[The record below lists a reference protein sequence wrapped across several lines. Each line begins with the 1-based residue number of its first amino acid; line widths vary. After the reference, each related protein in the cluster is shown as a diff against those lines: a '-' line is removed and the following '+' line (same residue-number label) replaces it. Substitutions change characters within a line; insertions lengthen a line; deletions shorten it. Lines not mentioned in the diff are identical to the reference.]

1 MSQIFAYQT
10 IRRSDAASAC
20 ANNDAADH
28 GACPDYRREKQPWPM
43 TPGRTG
49 QRGVALVV
57 ALILL
62 LVITL
67 VGLAAVS
74 GTIMQQKMTSNFYDR
89 QIAFQATEGALRQGE
104 IAAGALPASTSSTFV
119 PGSPVRN
126 CSFNSSNH
134 CLANP
139 FTDPSPSPT
148 FTTTTVPAGSFNAGT
163 LAAGQPQYVIEY
175 MGYFA
180 APPDTVRSLT
190 PASGST
196 RHYAGF
202 YRITARSVD
211 PASVQYRD
219 RASVT
224 LQSIFR
230 H

>member
-1 MSQIFAYQT
+1 MPTCQTFRRCDALFAGGSSRRANQLRSMS
-10 IRRSDAASAC
+10 
-20 ANNDAADH
+20 
-28 GACPDYRREKQPWPM
+28 
-43 TPGRTG
+43 PGETR
-49 QRGVALVV
+49 QQGVALVV

-67 VGLAAVS
+67 VGLAAVG
-74 GTIMQQKMTSNFYDR
+74 GTILQQKMTSNFYDR
-89 QIAFQATEGALRQGE
+89 QIAFQSTEGALRQGE
-104 IAAGALPASTSSTFV
+104 IAVQAMPASTSSTFV
-119 PGSPVRN
+119 PASPVRN
-126 CSFNSSNH
+126 CSYNSSNH

-139 FTDPSPSPT
+139 FTDPSPSPV
-148 FTTTTVPAGSFNAGT
+148 FTTTSVSTGDFNAGA
-163 LAAGQPQYVIEY
+163 LAGGQPQYVIEY

-180 APPDTVRSLT
+180 APPDTVKSLT

-202 YRITARSVD
+202 YRITARNGNPST
-211 PASVQYRD
+211 VQN

>member
-1 MSQIFAYQT
+1 MNQVFPDQT
-10 IRRSDAASAC
+10 IQRVVAASAC
-20 ANNDAADH
+20 IQNTDVNAAKPTEH
-28 GACPDYRREKQPWPM
+28 RLGQSRRMSQGPV
-43 TPGRTG
+43 G

-104 IAAGALPASTSSTFV
+104 IAVGAMPASTSSSFI

-126 CSFNSSNH
+126 CSDNSGNH

-139 FTDPSPSPT
+139 FTDPSPSPAVAP
-148 FTTTTVPAGSFNAGT
+148 TTVSGFNAGA
-163 LAAGQPQYVIEY
+163 LAAVQPQYVIEY
-175 MGYFA
+175 MGYFP
-180 APPDTVRSLT
+180 APPDTVKNLT
-190 PASGST
+190 PNST
-196 RHYAGF
+196 STKHHAGF
-202 YRITARSVD
+202 YRITARSGD
-211 PASVQYRD
+211 PTNANATN

-224 LQSIFR
+224 LQSVFR

>member
-1 MSQIFAYQT
+1 M
-10 IRRSDAASAC
+10 
-20 ANNDAADH
+20 
-28 GACPDYRREKQPWPM
+28 
-43 TPGRTG
+43 GRVFSGHVG

-89 QIAFQATEGALRQGE
+89 QIAFQAAEGALRQGE
-104 IAAGALPASTSSTFV
+104 IAAGAMPASTSSTFV
-119 PGSPVRN
+119 PASTVRD
-126 CSFNSSNH
+126 CRYNSGNH

-139 FTDPSPSPT
+139 FTDPSPSPAVT
-148 FTTTTVPAGSFNAGT
+148 PTTVAGGLVSGS
-163 LAAGQPQYVIEY
+163 LAAVSPQYVIEY
-175 MGYFA
+175 LGYFP
-180 APPDTVRSLT
+180 APPDTVKDL
-190 PASGST
+190 SGSKKT
-196 RHYAGF
+196 PHHAGF
-202 YRITARSVD
+202 YRITARSGD
-211 PASVQYRD
+211 PTNANAQN